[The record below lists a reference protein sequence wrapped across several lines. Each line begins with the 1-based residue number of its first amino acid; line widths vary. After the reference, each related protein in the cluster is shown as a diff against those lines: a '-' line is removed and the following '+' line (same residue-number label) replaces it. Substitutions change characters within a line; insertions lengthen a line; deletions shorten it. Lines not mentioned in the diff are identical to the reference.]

1 MKRHVEKG
9 QNKRTRITIGA
20 REIEGKVLKRGK
32 RREYTEFNLFF
43 CSYLKNYLKLS
54 KKVK

>member
-32 RREYTEFNLFF
+32 MFMRNSDDVLMMYFF
-43 CSYLKNYLKLS
+43 MF
-54 KKVK
+54 